1 MTYALYGQAA
11 GARSGLERQLWSHH
25 ARPGDK
31 PLVEFE
37 FALGSERLRAVRS
50 PPYRRKGRN
59 GEERDAPAEA
69 ALFRLEGREW
79 LPLADR
85 ITEVDEAIRGRL
97 GLSVQEFSKI
107 VLLPQGEFQ
116 RFLEMDS
123 GERVT
128 ILEKLFPVD
137 LHEAVTALARE
148 KHKAAAESLRRLN
161 DEISRLR
168 ADPALG
174 MAPEGDVEAGRRS
187 LSESVDGL
195 ARERETALEASIA
208 AESAAAKGRE
218 DLLRVRNAE
227 EARARLAVLEAA
239 APEEGL
245 RSARIAA
252 ARRAMAALP
261 PVEAAAR
268 AAETLQ
274 AERRACGERR
284 QELARLEARAGE
296 VAAARERAAA
306 TAKKLAAM
314 DRELG
319 NLAAAAEAWKE
330 AKKAEASLQEARG
343 GLEAARRAVTEAE
356 ERGRRAEAELQA
368 TGLSSDEVGR
378 VNAEFEAAMTSL
390 EVAKRRAELAISCWE
405 RRKERADAEEA
416 AKKAEA
422 ALRSAEEALAAREAA
437 ESRTAA
443 AHLAAGLRPGEP
455 CPVCGSLYHPRPAHA
470 GESNEAG
477 IWPGPIEDLK
487 TERDLALAA
496 HSTALGELEA
506 ARRVEAAAFASFSAE
521 APEPPDSPEPAE
533 PPEPP
538 EPSEARRLRQAAEKT
553 AQTAAAAFRGLAA
566 RRAAGDAARAALD
579 AARNEHAE
587 RLAALGT
594 AQTAFA
600 GLEATHRSALARTP
614 GSDPGPGIARLEKER
629 IKLGEARAA
638 DLAAVEAWAAAAA
651 TARARAEESA
661 ARLPA
666 LEAGV
671 EAGSLIAD
679 KALRDAGFA
688 GPDAARAAAMTADS
702 LAREE
707 AASAA
712 WRSSLDEARAAARE
726 AERAMGSGPPPDLAA
741 LERGQA
747 EARQRL
753 DEAQRALDAARGEL
767 SSFDRAA
774 EALVRAGDER
784 RNLAASA
791 ERLAGLSALLSGDL
805 PSRRLPFKS
814 FVLGLYFRDV
824 VERSSVRLAEMSDG
838 RYGLLSAEGNAGGR
852 GRIGLELL
860 VSDSYTGRVRPAG
873 TLSGGER
880 FLTSLSLA
888 LGLADTIR
896 SRSGGA
902 ALDAVFVDEGFGSLD
917 EEALDRAV
925 AALDRARGARMIG
938 IVSHVPELRS
948 RIGSRI
954 EVTRGRGG
962 STLEIV

>member
-37 FALGSERLRAVRS
+37 FALGAERFKAVRI

-174 MAPEGDVEAGRRS
+174 LAPGGEVEAGRRS

-227 EARARLAVLEAA
+227 EARARLGVLEAA

-284 QELARLEARAGE
+284 QELARLEARADE
-296 VAAARERAAA
+296 VAAARESVAAS
-306 TAKKLAAM
+306 AKKLAAM

-343 GLEAARRAVTEAE
+343 GLEAARRAAAEVE
-356 ERGRRAEAELQA
+356 ERERRAEAELQA
-368 TGLSSDEVGR
+368 AGLSSDEVGR
-378 VNAEFEAAMTSL
+378 VNAEFEAATTAL

-455 CPVCGSLYHPRPAHA
+455 CPVCGSLDHPRPAHA

-477 IWPGPIEDLK
+477 IRPGPIEDLK

-506 ARRVEAAAFASFSAE
+506 ARRVESAAFASFSAV
-521 APEPPDSPEPAE
+521 APDSPA
-533 PPEPP
+533 PP
-538 EPSEARRLRQAAEKT
+538 EPSEARRLRQAAEKA
-553 AQTAAAAFRGLAA
+553 AQAAAAAFRGLAA

-587 RLAALGT
+587 RLAALGA